1 MLVSS
6 VPWQGG
12 ALHDPSR
19 VRSLLQENAR
29 LKNEAD
35 LLRKRLSCFLATN
48 VRLESLTFKQS
59 AISFN
64 GEWFGTHQSLR
75 VHELNDDVIKR
86 IMDFLVA
93 DRDLAAINRLRT
105 TCKSLYLIVDSIEVA
120 LQYRL
125 DRHLRWDPTISVCG
139 VGVQF
144 GNTFKV
150 DGAQCPGSIAWL
162 AAADPLPASG
172 RLTWEVTIEHEHAD
186 HWGEHLIGV
195 CDEQSTYGWGVT
207 HHEGRAWNA
216 SREPSGNKVSIH
228 CVDRGLGPGRGAMA
242 SVAQGARAIEHIEV
256 ERVAKRQQ
264 VRRWS
269 VSPISAKVALAQS
282 DAKETRY

>member
-48 VRLESLTFKQS
+48 VRLES

-64 GEWFGTHQSLR
+64 SEWFGTHQSLR

-162 AAADPLPASG
+162 AAADPSGKATRGAS
-172 RLTWEVTIEHEHAD
+172 I
-186 HWGEHLIGV
+186 
-195 CDEQSTYGWGVT
+195 
-207 HHEGRAWNA
+207 GRACHA
-216 SREPSGNKVSIH
+216 TLQDQDLH
-228 CVDRGLGPGRGAMA
+228 A
-242 SVAQGARAIEHIEV
+242 
-256 ERVAKRQQ
+256 AKRRHASQEHDGKEGGEQ
-264 VRRWS
+264 ARQR
-269 VSPISAKVALAQS
+269 AQ
-282 DAKETRY
+282 E